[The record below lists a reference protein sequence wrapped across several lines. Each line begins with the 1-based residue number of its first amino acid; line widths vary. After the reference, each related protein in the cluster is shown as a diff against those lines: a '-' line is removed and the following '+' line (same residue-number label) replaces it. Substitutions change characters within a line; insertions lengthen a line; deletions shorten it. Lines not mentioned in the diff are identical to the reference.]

1 MKSIGNS
8 VPRSG
13 GRERVS
19 GKQRY
24 VGDIKLAQMVH
35 AKPVSINCAHARI
48 TGIDTSEAE
57 KVSGVLAIIT
67 SENITQPIKRYGPTY
82 ADRPL
87 LADNMVQYHGEPVAL
102 VVAET
107 SHAAAVAAS
116 RVAISYEELKPILTV
131 EEALDPH
138 AELVQ
143 SPQLRKNH
151 PLRNTNILDHWDFG
165 WGDITQAQP
174 DITITNT
181 YRFNQLAHFAIEPYT
196 YIADASA
203 DVITVYSPTQNPFRL
218 QKSIADTFEL
228 PLSHVV
234 IHAPDPGGAFG
245 GKQHP
250 KFEHICAYA
259 SQVVQR
265 PVRIELTLEESFQA
279 ARRSAATITMTSG
292 FTHDGILVSQDIETW
307 YLAGAY
313 ADIAPRV
320 ASKGSYLAAGPYV
333 VPHVRTSANVVLS
346 HTVPS
351 TAYRGFG
358 NPQVAWAYESQ
369 MDAAAKAL
377 GLDAVEIRMK
387 NLPKRGQEFIA
398 NDKPADGIWSQTLQ
412 KAADEIGWN
421 KPLLPD
427 HGRGIA
433 LGIKMGATSGAS
445 YAIVRL
451 HMDGSATVFSGTSD
465 MGQGARTIF
474 TQVVSEELG
483 VPFENIDMVMGDTEK
498 VPYDLQ
504 TSASRSTVFM
514 GTAIQRACDDI
525 RAQLKKLASEAYKI
539 EEQQISV
546 ESGTVHLSD
555 GICKTYTELLK
566 DRFGKLGGEVIG
578 VGQMRSELV
587 AGHPLGGQPAFYE
600 FVCCAAEV
608 AVDRN
613 TGEIAV
619 DKLYITSDVGK
630 ALNSQHVTMQD
641 EGAAV
646 MAVGHTLMEHYIYDE
661 HGRIRNLGALDYRIP
676 TIKDI
681 PRDLRSYHIEN
692 HDGPGP
698 YGAKGMSEG
707 GTLSVSPAIAS
718 AVEQATGVRIR
729 DLPLTPEKVWK
740 ALQEIEQ

>member
-1 MKSIGNS
+1 MRSIGNS
-8 VPRSG
+8 PPRSG
-13 GRERVS
+13 GKARVS
-19 GKQRY
+19 GKQLY
-24 VGDIKLAQMVH
+24 TGDIKLTNMVH
-35 AKPVSINCAHARI
+35 AKPVSIDCAHARI
-48 TGIDTSEAE
+48 TGIDISKAE
-57 KVSGVLAIIT
+57 KVAGVLTIIT
-67 SENITQPIKRYGPTY
+67 GDTLSQPIKRYGPTY
-82 ADRPL
+82 IDRPL
-87 LADNMVQYHGEPVAL
+87 LADKIVQYHGEPVAL

-107 SHAAAVAAS
+107 PHAAAVAAS
-116 RVAISYEELKPILTV
+116 QVVVSYEELKPILTV
-131 EEALDPH
+131 EEALAPH

-143 SPQLRKNH
+143 SPELRKNH
-151 PLRNTNILDHWDFG
+151 PLKHTNILDHWDFG
-165 WGDITQAQP
+165 WGDINQAKP
-174 DITITNT
+174 DVTITHT
-181 YRFNQLAHFAIEPYT
+181 YHFNQLAHFAIEPYT

-203 DVITVYSPTQNPFRL
+203 DFITVYSPTQNPFRL

-234 IHAPDPGGAFG
+234 IYAPDPGGAFG

-259 SQVVQR
+259 SQVVRR

-279 ARRSAATITMTSG
+279 ARRSAATIHITSG
-292 FTHDGILVSQDIETW
+292 FTQDGILVSQDIETW
-307 YLAGAY
+307 FLAGAY

-333 VPHVRTSANVVLS
+333 VPHVRINANVVLS

-369 MDAAAKAL
+369 MDAAAKEL

-387 NLPKRGQEFIA
+387 NLPRRGQEFIVG
-398 NDKPADGIWSQTLQ
+398 DKPADGIWCQTLQ
-412 KAADEIGWN
+412 TAADEILW
-421 KPLLPD
+421 KEPLLPN

-465 MGQGARTIF
+465 MGQGSRTIF
-474 TQVVSEELG
+474 TQLVSEELG
-483 VPFENIDMVMGDTEK
+483 VPFDNIDMVMGDTEK

-514 GTAIQRACDDI
+514 GTAIQRACYDI
-525 RAQLKKLASEAYKI
+525 KKQLGQLASEAYKT

-546 ESGTVHLSD
+546 EPDSILLPDGTR
-555 GICKTYTELLK
+555 KTYTELLK

-587 AGHPLGGQPAFYE
+587 ANHPLGGQPAFYE

-619 DKLYITSDVGK
+619 DKLYIISDVGK

-692 HDGPGP
+692 QDGPGP

-707 GTLSVSPAIAS
+707 GTLSVSPAIAA
-718 AVEQATGVRIR
+718 AVEQAVGVRIR

-740 ALQEIEQ
+740 ALQEKEK